1 MSSKKKGFGSP
12 GGGRGVPGMGGG
24 MSGGMGGLMSQVQ
37 KLQEEMAK
45 AQEALGQ
52 EELTVSAGGG
62 AVTIV
67 ITGHREF
74 KSITIKPEV
83 IDPDDVEML
92 QDLLLAAV
100 NDAVEKAKALEDER
114 MGALTGGMGLPPGLF

>member
-1 MSSKKKGFGSP
+1 MSSKKGFSP
-12 GGGRGVPGMGGG
+12 PAGGRGVPGMGG

-37 KLQEEMAK
+37 KLQDEMAK

-100 NDAVEKAKALEDER
+100 NDAVEKAKALEEER

>member
-1 MSSKKKGFGSP
+1 MSKKRGFNSP
-12 GGGRGVPGMGGG
+12 AGGRGMPGMGGG
-24 MSGGMGGLMSQVQ
+24 GMGNLMSQVQ
-37 KLQEEMAK
+37 KLQEEMGK

-100 NDAVEKAKALEDER
+100 NDAVEKAKALEEER
-114 MGALTGGMGLPPGLF
+114 MGALTGGMGLPPGLL

>member
-1 MSSKKKGFGSP
+1 MSKKRGFNP
-12 GGGRGVPGMGGG
+12 PAGGRGMPGMGGG
-24 MSGGMGGLMSQVQ
+24 GNMGGLMAQVQ
-37 KLQEEMAK
+37 KLQEEMGK
-45 AQEALGQ
+45 TQEALGQ

-83 IDPDDVEML
+83 IDPNYVEML

-100 NDAVEKAKALEDER
+100 NDAVEAAKNLEEER

>member
-1 MSSKKKGFGSP
+1 MSKKRAFNP
-12 GGGRGVPGMGGG
+12 PPGRGMPG

-37 KLQEEMAK
+37 KLQEEMEK

-62 AVTIV
+62 AITVV

-83 IDPDDVEML
+83 VDPNDVEML
-92 QDLLLAAV
+92 QDLLVAAC
-100 NDAVEKAKALEDER
+100 NDAIEQAKKLEEER
-114 MGALTGGMGLPPGLF
+114 MGAVTGGMGLPPGLF

>member
-1 MSSKKKGFGSP
+1 MSKKRGFNP
-12 GGGRGVPGMGGG
+12 PAGGRGVPGMGGG
-24 MSGGMGGLMSQVQ
+24 GMGNLMSQVQ
-37 KLQEEMAK
+37 KLQEEMGK

-100 NDAVEKAKALEDER
+100 NDAVEKAKALEEER
-114 MGALTGGMGLPPGLF
+114 MGALTGGMGLPPGLL

>member
-1 MSSKKKGFGSP
+1 MSKKRGFNP
-12 GGGRGVPGMGGG
+12 PAGGRGVPGMGG
-24 MSGGMGGLMSQVQ
+24 MGGGNMGGLMAQVQ
-37 KLQEEMAK
+37 KLQEEMGK
-45 AQEALGQ
+45 TQEALGQ

-83 IDPDDVEML
+83 IDPNDVEML

-100 NDAVEKAKALEDER
+100 NDAVEAAKSLEEER

>member
-1 MSSKKKGFGSP
+1 MSKKRGFNP
-12 GGGRGVPGMGGG
+12 PAGGRGVPGMGGG
-24 MSGGMGGLMSQVQ
+24 NMGGLMAQVQ
-37 KLQEEMAK
+37 KLQEEMGK

-83 IDPDDVEML
+83 IDPERRR
-92 QDLLLAAV
+92 
-100 NDAVEKAKALEDER
+100 DA
-114 MGALTGGMGLPPGLF
+114 PGPAPGCSQRCRRSRPRISKKSAWAP

>member
-1 MSSKKKGFGSP
+1 MSKKKGFSP
-12 GGGRGVPGMGGG
+12 PAGGRGVPGMGG

-45 AQEALGQ
+45 TQEALGQ

-83 IDPDDVEML
+83 IDPNDVEML

-100 NDAVEKAKALEDER
+100 NDAVEAAKNLEEER

>member
-1 MSSKKKGFGSP
+1 
-12 GGGRGVPGMGGG
+12 MGGG
-24 MSGGMGGLMSQVQ
+24 GMGNIMAQVQ

-52 EELTVSAGGG
+52 EELTVTAGGG

-67 ITGHREF
+67 VTGHKEF
-74 KSITIKPEV
+74 KSITLKPEV
-83 IDPDDVEML
+83 VDPDDIEML
-92 QDLLLAAV
+92 QDLLVAAV
-100 NDAVEKAKALEDER
+100 NDALEQVKNLEEER

>member
-1 MSSKKKGFGSP
+1 MSKKRGFNP
-12 GGGRGVPGMGGG
+12 PAGGRGMPGMGGG
-24 MSGGMGGLMSQVQ
+24 GNMGGLMAQVQ
-37 KLQEEMAK
+37 KLQEEMGK
-45 AQEALGQ
+45 TQEALGQ

-83 IDPDDVEML
+83 IDPNDVEML

-100 NDAVEKAKALEDER
+100 NDAVEAAKSLEEER

>member
-1 MSSKKKGFGSP
+1 MSKKRGFNP
-12 GGGRGVPGMGGG
+12 PAGGRGMPGMGGG
-24 MSGGMGGLMSQVQ
+24 GNMGGLMAQVQ
-37 KLQEEMAK
+37 KLQEEMGK
-45 AQEALGQ
+45 TQEALGQ

-83 IDPDDVEML
+83 IDPNDVEML

-100 NDAVEKAKALEDER
+100 NDAVEAAKNLEEER
-114 MGALTGGMGLPPGLF
+114 MGSLTGGMGLPPGLF

>member
-1 MSSKKKGFGSP
+1 MSKKRGFNP
-12 GGGRGVPGMGGG
+12 PAGGRGMPGMGGN
-24 MSGGMGGLMSQVQ
+24 MGGLMAQVQ
-37 KLQEEMAK
+37 KLQEEMGK
-45 AQEALGQ
+45 TQEALGQ

-83 IDPDDVEML
+83 IDPNDVEML

-100 NDAVEKAKALEDER
+100 NDAVTAAKDLEEER
-114 MGALTGGMGLPPGLF
+114 MGALTGGMGLPPGLL

>member
-1 MSSKKKGFGSP
+1 MSKQKRGFGSP
-12 GGGRGVPGMGGG
+12 AGRGMPGAMG
-24 MSGGMGGLMSQVQ
+24 GGMGGLMAQVQ

-45 AQEALGQ
+45 TQEALGD
-52 EELTVSAGGG
+52 EEITVSAGGG
-62 AVTIV
+62 AISIV
-67 ITGHREF
+67 ITGHQEF

-83 IDPDDVEML
+83 VDPQDVEML

-100 NDAVEKAKALEDER
+100 NDALAQVKKMEEER

>member
-1 MSSKKKGFGSP
+1 MSKKRGFNP
-12 GGGRGVPGMGGG
+12 PAGGRGVPGMGG
-24 MSGGMGGLMSQVQ
+24 MGGGNMGGLMAQVQ
-37 KLQEEMAK
+37 KLQEEMGK
-45 AQEALGQ
+45 TQEALGQ

-83 IDPDDVEML
+83 IDPNDVEML

-100 NDAVEKAKALEDER
+100 NDAVEAAKALEEER

>member
-1 MSSKKKGFGSP
+1 MSSKKKGFGP
-12 GGGRGVPGMGGG
+12 PAGGRGVPGMGG

-100 NDAVEKAKALEDER
+100 NDAVEKAKALEEER

>member
-1 MSSKKKGFGSP
+1 MSKKKGFGGTP
-12 GGGRGVPGMGGG
+12 AGGRGMGMP
-24 MSGGMGGLMSQVQ
+24 GGMGGLMSQVQ
-37 KLQEEMAK
+37 KLQEEMGK

-52 EELTVSAGGG
+52 EDLTVTAGGG
-62 AVTIV
+62 AITIV

-74 KSITIKPEV
+74 KSITLKPEV
-83 IDPDDVEML
+83 VDPDDVEML

-100 NDAVEKAKALEDER
+100 NDALEQVKKLEDDR

>member
-1 MSSKKKGFGSP
+1 MSKRKGY
-12 GGGRGVPGMGGG
+12 GGGSSRGGGFPGMG
-24 MSGGMGGLMSQVQ
+24 SGGMGNIMSQVQ

-45 AQEALGQ
+45 TQEALGA

-67 ITGHREF
+67 ITGHNEF
-74 KSITIKPEV
+74 RSLTIKPEV
-83 IDPDDVEML
+83 VDPEDVEML
-92 QDLLLAAV
+92 QDLLLAAI
-100 NDAVEKAKALEDER
+100 NDALAQVKKLEEER

>member
-1 MSSKKKGFGSP
+1 MSKKRGFNP
-12 GGGRGVPGMGGG
+12 PAGGRGMPGMGG
-24 MSGGMGGLMSQVQ
+24 MGGGNMGGLMAQVQ
-37 KLQEEMAK
+37 KLQEEMGK
-45 AQEALGQ
+45 TQEALGQ

-83 IDPDDVEML
+83 IDPNDVEML

-100 NDAVEKAKALEDER
+100 NDAVAAAKNLEEER

>member
-1 MSSKKKGFGSP
+1 MSKKRGFNP
-12 GGGRGVPGMGGG
+12 PAGGRGVPGMGGG
-24 MSGGMGGLMSQVQ
+24 NMGGLMAQVQ
-37 KLQEEMAK
+37 KLQEEMGK
-45 AQEALGQ
+45 TQEALGQ

-67 ITGHREF
+67 ISGHREF

-83 IDPDDVEML
+83 IDPNDVEML

-100 NDAVEKAKALEDER
+100 NDAVEAAKNLEEER

>member
-1 MSSKKKGFGSP
+1 MSKKRGFNP
-12 GGGRGVPGMGGG
+12 PAGGRGVPGMGG
-24 MSGGMGGLMSQVQ
+24 MGGGNMGGLMAQVQ
-37 KLQEEMAK
+37 KLQEEMGK
-45 AQEALGQ
+45 TQEALGQ

-83 IDPDDVEML
+83 IDPNDVEML

-100 NDAVEKAKALEDER
+100 NDAVEAAKNLEEER

>member
-1 MSSKKKGFGSP
+1 MSKKRGFSP
-12 GGGRGVPGMGGG
+12 PAGGRGVPGMGG
-24 MSGGMGGLMSQVQ
+24 MGGGNMGGLMAQVQ
-37 KLQEEMAK
+37 KLQEEMGK
-45 AQEALGQ
+45 TQEALGQ

-83 IDPDDVEML
+83 IDPNDVEML

-100 NDAVEKAKALEDER
+100 NDAVEAAKSLEEER

>member
-1 MSSKKKGFGSP
+1 MSSKKKGFSP
-12 GGGRGVPGMGGG
+12 PAGGRGVPGMGG

-37 KLQEEMAK
+37 KLQDEMAK

-83 IDPDDVEML
+83 IDPHDVEML

-100 NDAVEKAKALEDER
+100 NDAVEKAKALEEER

>member
-1 MSSKKKGFGSP
+1 MSKKRSFNP
-12 GGGRGVPGMGGG
+12 PAGGRGVPGMGGG

-74 KSITIKPEV
+74 RSITIKPEV

-100 NDAVEKAKALEDER
+100 NDAVEKAKALEEER